1 MVYYEGYTP
10 AMKAAIVYGPRDVRV
25 ETVEDPSPRDDEILV
40 KVRTCGICGTDA
52 HTYKTGGTAS
62 PQKPVILG
70 HEFSG
75 EVAEVGRAIKGLKA
89 GDRVLGTGY
98 RNCGDCY
105 WCRQG
110 QPYRCPNPT
119 VPGEGLPGAFAE
131 YVIIPNP
138 MLGMMLFHLPEGMDW
153 EEAATV
159 EPLAVA
165 CHAVRRAR
173 IQAGETVVVLGAGMI
188 GQLVAQ
194 ACRAAGASRIIVSE
208 PSATRLAMASKLG
221 ADVAINPREK
231 DPVEAVREATAQQ
244 MADVV
249 FECSGAPAAFG
260 QAGHMVRAYGRI
272 MQVGMFEQDLQLS
285 PELMSLMFQFRNVT
299 LRGCGGQ
306 RWDMALDLMRA
317 GQVRT
322 TDLITHRFPLNQVR
336 EAFNAQLN
344 SDDAIKVLVK
354 P

>member
-1 MVYYEGYTP
+1 
-10 AMKAAIVYGPRDVRV
+10 
-25 ETVEDPSPRDDEILV
+25 
-40 KVRTCGICGTDA
+40 
-52 HTYKTGGTAS
+52 
-62 PQKPVILG
+62 
-70 HEFSG
+70 
-75 EVAEVGRAIKGLKA
+75 
-89 GDRVLGTGY
+89 
-98 RNCGDCY
+98 
-105 WCRQG
+105 
-110 QPYRCPNPT
+110 
-119 VPGEGLPGAFAE
+119 
-131 YVIIPNP
+131 
-138 MLGMMLFHLPEGMDW
+138 
-153 EEAATV
+153 
-159 EPLAVA
+159 
-165 CHAVRRAR
+165 
-173 IQAGETVVVLGAGMI
+173 
-188 GQLVAQ
+188 
-194 ACRAAGASRIIVSE
+194 
-208 PSATRLAMASKLG
+208 
-221 ADVAINPREK
+221 INPREK

-249 FECSGAPAAFG
+249 FECSGAPAAFR

>member
-1 MVYYEGYTP
+1 
-10 AMKAAIVYGPRDVRV
+10 MKAAVAYGAGDIRF
-25 ETVEDPSPRDDEILV
+25 ETVRDPSPRDDEILV
-40 KVRTCGICGTDA
+40 KVKACGICGTDI

-75 EVAEVGRAIKGLKA
+75 EVAEVGQAVEGLKV
-89 GDRVLGTGY
+89 GDSVLGTGY

-110 QPYRCPNPT
+110 QPHRCPNPT

-131 YVIIPNP
+131 YVVVPNP

-153 EEAATV
+153 DEAATV

-173 IQAGETVVVLGAGMI
+173 IQPDETVVVLGAGMI
-188 GQLVAQ
+188 GQLIAQ
-194 ACRAAGASRIIVSE
+194 ACRATGASRVIVSE
-208 PSATRLAMASKLG
+208 PSAARLAMAAKLG
-221 ADVAINPREK
+221 ADVAINPAET
-231 DPVEAVREATAQQ
+231 DPVEAVRQATAEQ

-249 FECSGAPAAFG
+249 FECSGAAAAFR
-260 QAGHMVRAYGRI
+260 QAGHMVRAFGRI

-306 RWDMALDLMRA
+306 RWDMALELMQA
-317 GQVRT
+317 GRVKT
-322 TDLITHRFPLNQVR
+322 KDLITHRFPLDQAR
-336 EAFNAQLN
+336 EAFDAQLN
-344 SDDAIKVLVK
+344 SDDAMKVLIK